1 MGLRCLVFII
11 FASLFV
17 SNCLSSYY
25 PESQD
30 NDQLNFDGRDDDDQ
44 LSYYKY
50 YDDSSSADQRQM
62 SYNRDDG
69 DYLNYPTLSVKRQ
82 HGGSGSSSSTVFNV
96 VRYGAR
102 GDGRSDD
109 TQAFG
114 KAWQQACSSGNA
126 AVFMVPRSGVFL
138 LKPITFQGPCKNSLT
153 VKIMG
158 KIIASKNAG
167 DFAKDR
173 RYWLLFDN
181 VNNVNVN
188 GGGTIDGN
196 GANWWRNSC
205 KINPSKPCTNAPT
218 ALTFNECKNVNVQ
231 NLAIQ
236 NAQQMHLVFMKCVN
250 VVASNLMVQSPGNSP
265 NTDGIHVSETQ
276 TVSIMNSVIKTGDD
290 CISVVSG
297 SRSVKATD
305 ITCGPGH
312 GISIGSLGAD
322 NSEAHVSDVIVN
334 RARISG
340 TMNGVRIK
348 TWQGGSGTASNIVFQ
363 NIVMNNVSNPI
374 IIDQNYCDHQKCHQ
388 ENSAVRIQNV
398 MYNNIKGTSASDVA
412 IKFDCSKVF
421 GCHGIIMNNV
431 KLVSYDRSEKAEAAC
446 DNVGLIYHG
455 MVGPKC

>member
-1 MGLRCLVFII
+1 MAPKCLVVLVIL
-11 FASLFV
+11 ASVFV
-17 SNCLSSYY
+17 QNCLSRYDN
-25 PESQD
+25 PESEEYE
-30 NDQLNFDGRDDDDQ
+30 LNLERDDQ
-44 LSYYKY
+44 TTAYY
-50 YDDSSSADQRQM
+50 QRQW
-62 SYNRDDG
+62 YNRRDG
-69 DYLNYPTLSVKRQ
+69 NYLNNYRPTLAARRPQ
-82 HGGSGSSSSTVFNV
+82 GGSSSSNVFSV

-102 GDGRSDD
+102 GDGQTDD

-114 KAWQQACSSGNA
+114 KAWQQACSSGGNGA
-126 AVFMVPRSGVFL
+126 AATFMVPKNGVFL
-138 LKPITFQGPCKNSLT
+138 VKPVTFQGPCTSSVT

-158 KIIASKNAG
+158 TIIASKNAG
-167 DFAKDR
+167 DFEKDR
-173 RYWLLFDN
+173 KYWLLFDN

-205 KINPSKPCTNAPT
+205 KINPSKPCTKAPT
-218 ALTFNECKNVNVQ
+218 AVTFNECKNINVE

-236 NAQQMHLVFMKCVN
+236 NAQQMHLTFMKCEN
-250 VVASNLMVQSPGNSP
+250 VVASNLMVTSPGHSP
-265 NTDGIHVSETQ
+265 NTDGIHVSGTQ
-276 TVSIMNSVIKTGDD
+276 TISITNSVIKTGDD
-290 CISVVSG
+290 CISIVSG
-297 SRSVKATD
+297 SSSVKATD

-322 NSEAHVSDVIVN
+322 NSEAHVSDVMVN
-334 RARISG
+334 RATISG

-348 TWQGGSGTASNIVFQ
+348 TWQGGSGIARNIVFQ

-398 MYNNIKGTSASDVA
+398 MYSNIKGTSASDVA

-431 KLVSYDRSEKAEAAC
+431 NLVSYDRSDKTEAAC